1 MGKWSKVIV
10 VKKNVEEDDGDD
22 EEKMRLVME
31 WLRLK

>member
-1 MGKWSKVIV
+1 MVIV
-10 VKKNVEEDDGDD
+10 VKKNIEEDDGED